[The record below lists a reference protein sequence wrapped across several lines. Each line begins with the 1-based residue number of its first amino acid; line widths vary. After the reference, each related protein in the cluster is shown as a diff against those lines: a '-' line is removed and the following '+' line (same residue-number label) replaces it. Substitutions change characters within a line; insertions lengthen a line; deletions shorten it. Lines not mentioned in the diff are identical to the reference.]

1 MVWDGGDGN
10 SAVPL
15 CCASPSAEAGQGL
28 AFKVEVWNACA
39 GHLCVQSSSKC
50 QGHMGCRI
58 CWKACLKCPE
68 GNGQRGQVWTSKTL
82 CQHHSEGWT
91 PWGWGALPWKPM
103 LDGGGLA
110 HFGQG
115 ILKANGSAYVILL
128 KNECAMNVPLWI
140 PIKDAECLK
149 TRVNKPTQ
157 VLMEMHPS
165 QTGLDPITI
174 KVFYFLEFWHQRV
187 DFQDK

>member
-39 GHLCVQSSSKC
+39 GHLCVQSSSTWDAESVGKHAWSALRETANVGRSEPPRPYVSITVRAGLLEAGEHC
-50 QGHMGCRI
+50 LGSP
-58 CWKACLKCPE
+58 CWKE
-68 GNGQRGQVWTSKTL
+68 
-82 CQHHSEGWT
+82 EGWHT
-91 PWGWGALPWKPM
+91 LGKGSLRQMALPV
-103 LDGGGLA
+103 L
-110 HFGQG
+110 FC
-115 ILKANGSAYVILL
+115 S
-128 KNECAMNVPLWI
+128 CAMNVPLWI